1 MLERE
6 FKYYRDHQEE
16 LVKLYNGNTIVI
28 IGEDVVGVYPTFEE
42 ALSASQRKYEP
53 GTYLIQVCAPGEDNY
68 THTFHTRA
76 VFV

>member
-16 LVKLYNGNTIVI
+16 LVKLFNGRTLVI
-28 IGEDVVGVYPTFEE
+28 IGEKVVGDYESFEE
-42 ALSASQRKYEP
+42 ALIESQEKYEP
-53 GTYLIQVCAPGEDNY
+53 GTYLIQKCAPGEDNF

-76 VFV
+76 IFA